1 MQFLQPNEN
10 ASRDLWIGFFE
21 GNCQKQIWG
30 GKEMKWG
37 RSERRGC
44 GVIKRETKWMKSGGE
59 D

>member
-1 MQFLQPNEN
+1 
-10 ASRDLWIGFFE
+10 
-21 GNCQKQIWG
+21 
-30 GKEMKWG
+30 MKWG